1 MANLCNTTY
10 KVTGTEKAV
19 KDLWNAL
26 QSMDINTKDI
36 WLGELAEHY
45 GIDYESRGV
54 KVRGHIYFG
63 EFEED
68 SDHFLLTFE
77 TETAWT
83 ACNDLFEAFSETLNE
98 ELSIS
103 YREIE
108 CGCDIFSVHDEGCFF
123 PEECCVSSAGE
134 PFEESC
140 EEAFDTIE
148 DAINLWCN
156 LTGVEQQGKSQ
167 EEMMD
172 FINEYEYDDEDV
184 YFYIHPFE
192 FE

>member
-10 KVTGTEKAV
+10 KVTGAEKAV
-19 KDLWNAL
+19 KDLWNTL
-26 QSMDINTKDI
+26 QSMNVNGKDI
-36 WLGELAEHY
+36 WLGSLAEHY
-45 GIDYESRGV
+45 GIDFESRGI
-54 KVRGHIYFG
+54 KVRGDIYFAD
-63 EFEED
+63 FEED
-68 SDHFLLTFE
+68 EDNTLLTIE

-83 ACNDLFEAFSETLNE
+83 ACNEVFAAINEVLND

-108 CGCDIFSVHDEGCFF
+108 CGCEIYYVHDEGCFF
-123 PEECCVSSAGE
+123 PEECCISSAGE
-134 PFEESC
+134 PFEDTF
-140 EEAFDTIE
+140 EEVFSTID
-148 DAINLWCN
+148 DAIKLWCS
-156 LTGVEQQGKSQ
+156 LTGIELQGKSQ

-172 FINEYEYDDEDV
+172 IINDYEYDDKDT